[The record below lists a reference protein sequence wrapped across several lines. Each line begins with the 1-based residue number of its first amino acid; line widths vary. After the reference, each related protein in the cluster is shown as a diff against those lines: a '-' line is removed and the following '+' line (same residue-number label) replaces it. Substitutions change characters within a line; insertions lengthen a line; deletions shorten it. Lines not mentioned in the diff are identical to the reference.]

1 MAAPSLIS
9 IKKLSN
15 SRVLIIGGTSGIG
28 FAAARAA
35 LEHGA
40 NIIISSSNSDRVS
53 STISRLQTLY
63 QDNVY
68 TDRITGR
75 PCDLGDQ
82 ATHEQNLLSLLDYAT
97 SPLLFPNT
105 ASPARSNDDTIERVL
120 LSHIIYTAGTPPPR
134 IPIASSE
141 TTASSFLALSTL
153 RLLAPMLIGKHAK
166 EYLVNHHTSS
176 ITFTSGLMAA
186 RPAAGLAVG
195 GAAVGSALEGLT
207 RGLAVELAPI
217 RVNVVAPGTVET
229 EIFERLG
236 PAREAYM
243 EAFRRGTL
251 TGEVGRPEDVAEAYV
266 WCMKDGFVTGQ
277 RLGSD
282 GGALLK
288 GA

>member
-1 MAAPSLIS
+1 MATPSLIS
-9 IKKLSN
+9 INKLAN
-15 SRVLIIGGTSGIG
+15 TRVLIIGGTSGIG
-28 FAAARAA
+28 FSVARAA

-40 NIIISSSNSDRVS
+40 YIIISSSNSQRVS

-63 QDNVY
+63 PDNVY
-68 TDRITGR
+68 TDHITGR

-82 ATHEQNLLSLLDYAT
+82 ATHKQNLLSLLDYAT
-97 SPLLFPNT
+97 S
-105 ASPARSNDDTIERVL
+105 NDDTIERVL
-120 LSHIIYTAGTPPPR
+120 LNHIIYTAGTPPPR

-166 EYLVNHHTSS
+166 KYLVNHHTSS

-217 RVNVVAPGTVET
+217 RVNVVAPGAVET

-251 TGEVGRPEDVAEAYV
+251 TGKVGRPEDVAEAYI